1 MQLIP
6 GGGDAT
12 NAAVPFVG
20 PTKGA
25 KKGVDKA
32 VDVLAPN
39 LPEVPEALPPPPS
52 AQEPA
57 ISAAMEEARKKQTAT
72 DLKRRGRKAS
82 ILTSARGVEN
92 ELGVVNR
99 PQARAAALLGQ

>member
-1 MQLIP
+1 MSDAGDLIDWALP
-6 GGGDAT
+6 
-12 NAAVPFVG
+12 VVG
-20 PTKGA
+20 PTKAA

-32 VDVLAPN
+32 VGAITPEF
-39 LPEVPEALPPPPS
+39 PEVPALPPPPS

-57 ISAAMEEARKKQTAT
+57 IAEAIEVARKKQTAT

-82 ILTSARGVEN
+82 ILTSPRGVED